1 MLVSIV
7 LYFIVPG
14 SNTSIYPLHALPLAN
29 SSFYMRTENFLHKLH
44 EIKAIKS
51 TVYLGFQ
58 FYDQIHLWEENS
70 QEVSVI
76 PSWSVNGSHL
86 SDKVADLCLMCV
98 PHFYHP
104 HTN

>member
-1 MLVSIV
+1 MP
-7 LYFIVPG
+7 Y
-14 SNTSIYPLHALPLAN
+14 PLAN
-29 SSFYMRTENFLHKLH
+29 YSFYMRTENFLYKPY

-51 TVYLGFQ
+51 TVYPVFQ

-76 PSWSVNGSHL
+76 PSWSMSGSNL